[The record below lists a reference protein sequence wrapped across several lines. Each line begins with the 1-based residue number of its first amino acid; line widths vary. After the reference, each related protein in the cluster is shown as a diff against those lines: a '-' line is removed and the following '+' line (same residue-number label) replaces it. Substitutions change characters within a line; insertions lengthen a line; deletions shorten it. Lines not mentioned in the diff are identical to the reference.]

1 MLAESRAHA
10 RPRLVRARRVPVEA
24 HDLAIRRWIVHPLSA
39 MQRQWFGGYLAR
51 PGGARLGSRPVCQ
64 APNPARWASSQS
76 APRLEKAGAG
86 FGVLLLG
93 ISETMMLDI
102 VGLTRLA
109 V

>member
-1 MLAESRAHA
+1 
-10 RPRLVRARRVPVEA
+10 
-24 HDLAIRRWIVHPLSA
+24 
-39 MQRQWFGGYLAR
+39 
-51 PGGARLGSRPVCQ
+51 
-64 APNPARWASSQS
+64 
-76 APRLEKAGAG
+76 LEKAGAG